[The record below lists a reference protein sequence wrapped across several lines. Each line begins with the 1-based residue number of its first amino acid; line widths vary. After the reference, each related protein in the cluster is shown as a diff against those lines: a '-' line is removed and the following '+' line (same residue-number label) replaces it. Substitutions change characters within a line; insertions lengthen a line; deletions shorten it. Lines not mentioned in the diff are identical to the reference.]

1 MEIMDDLKNSS
12 FWIQMGHLD
21 SDILDDIFLV
31 VADQLDHEYHLVQK
45 IVVMLLGYMVLSN

>member
-21 SDILDDIFLV
+21 SDILDDIFLG